1 MSNDGTAAISA
12 NAGSVLD
19 CLWRRNSS
27 VASEDTNRSRYSSE
41 CWNLSSLPGRKL
53 SCGERRRKVGYLRA
67 ATFNGKSGD
76 PMLSIEFFHFRGSFT
91 KCLHPMATTK
101 TDKTPNIMKLYLII
115 YLKIRRPQRKLL

>member
-76 PMLSIEFFHFRGSFT
+76 PWPGHM
-91 KCLHPMATTK
+91 
-101 TDKTPNIMKLYLII
+101 LII
-115 YLKIRRPQRKLL
+115 NTELSGMRALNPGSVV